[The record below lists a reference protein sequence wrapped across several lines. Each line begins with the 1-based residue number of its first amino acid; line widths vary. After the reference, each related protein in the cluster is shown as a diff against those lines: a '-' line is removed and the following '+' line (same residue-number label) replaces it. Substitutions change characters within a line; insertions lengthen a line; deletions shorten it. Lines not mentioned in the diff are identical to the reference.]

1 MTIPAAHLNT
11 IMKGRLSMKPIWSRI
26 LVCVLSLGLMLPVAG
41 CGRETA
47 GEATSHHVSVI
58 TRDEPSEEETTEPEE
73 ALEDTTGG
81 EDGDELSE
89 INQLRKDYNLG
100 TCKNLSGKV
109 AVVVFYLN
117 DFESKWTKAEMERF
131 TQNEVMPALAFLE
144 QQAED
149 YGIELT
155 LTVEKVYSNLYYD
168 EEVIANVKEAEE
180 VTADVLWK
188 TSEELRFASTEAMF
202 KSFRKNYGTDEV
214 ICLTVFNKN
223 GTSHAINPRRGADV
237 TLDEHGILFARDL
250 YAESN
255 DPDGS
260 QAAVI
265 ANTILYLYGAESFRA
280 SESRKTIA
288 TYQYPHDLM
297 LYAAYDIRMNTI
309 SPATAFYIGWK
320 DTAPSTMYLEGW

>member
-1 MTIPAAHLNT
+1 
-11 IMKGRLSMKPIWSRI
+11 MKSIWIRI
-26 LVCVLSLGLMLPVAG
+26 LVCILSLCLMLPVAS
-41 CGRETA
+41 CGRGTVEEETA
-47 GEATSHHVSVI
+47 DEVTSHSVSVI

-73 ALEDTTGG
+73 ALEDATGG

-144 QQAED
+144 QQAEE

-168 EEVIANVKEAEE
+168 GEIIANIKEAEE

-188 TSEELRFASTEAMF
+188 TSEQLRFASTEAMF
-202 KSFRKNYGTDEV
+202 KSFRKNYGADEV
-214 ICLTVFNKN
+214 ICLPVFNKD
-223 GTSHAINPRRGADV
+223 GTSHAINPRRGADIV
-237 TLDEHGILFARDL
+237 LDEHCVLFARDL
-250 YAESN
+250 YSDTN
-255 DPDGS
+255 GPDGS
-260 QAAVI
+260 QSALI
-265 ANTILYLYGAESFRA
+265 ASTILYLYGAESLRA
-280 SESRKTIA
+280 GESRKTIA
-288 TYQYPHDLM
+288 EYQYPYDLM
-297 LYAAYDIRMNTI
+297 LYAAYDIRMNAI

-320 DTAPSTMYLEGW
+320 DTPPSTMYLEGW